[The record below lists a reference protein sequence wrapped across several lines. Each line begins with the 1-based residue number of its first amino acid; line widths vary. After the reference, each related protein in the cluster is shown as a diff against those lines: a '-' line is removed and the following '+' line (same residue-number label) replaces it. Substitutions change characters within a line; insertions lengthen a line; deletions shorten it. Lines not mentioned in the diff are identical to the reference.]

1 MKNNHQNIAYY
12 PFFLAKKEIIEIG
25 TEIIEFEKRTITFNQ
40 LKEILLA
47 KGIEITAQLH
57 DVEKIKMTVTKAEEL
72 KIRISNGNLLP
83 HDINY
88 YLISNKKYKSIMV
101 KHDRYMI
108 EVLAEAGNKVEQT
121 KLEAIKEWER
131 RHTPFHLKTKR
142 K

>member
-12 PFFLAKKEIIEIG
+12 PFFLTKKEIIEIG

-72 KIRISNGNLLP
+72 KIRISTGNLLP

-88 YLISNKKYKSIMV
+88 YLISNKKYKSIIF
-101 KHDRYMI
+101 KHDRYMM
-108 EVLAEAGNKVEQT
+108 EVLAKAGNKEEQV
-121 KLEAIKEWER
+121 KLETIRNWEK
-131 RHTPFHLKTKR
+131 RHTLHNYKK